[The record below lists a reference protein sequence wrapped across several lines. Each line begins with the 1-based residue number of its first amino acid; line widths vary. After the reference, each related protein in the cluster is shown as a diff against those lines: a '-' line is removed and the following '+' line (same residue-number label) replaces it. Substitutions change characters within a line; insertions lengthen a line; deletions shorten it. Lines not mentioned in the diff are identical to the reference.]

1 MPINLLLTFND
12 EKNEEIMKKENTILI
27 VDDEVKN
34 VRLLKAILTKEN
46 FNLVSSLNGEDALK
60 IVKSNSVDLVLL
72 DIMMMGMNGY
82 TVCEKIKNNE
92 KTRDIPILMLTV
104 LTGKEDRRKAMK
116 AGADYFMSKPVVR
129 NELLDRIHSL
139 LSHDNRIGPSRTDS
153 CGNC

>member
-12 EKNEEIMKKENTILI
+12 EKIEGDHEERTILI

-46 FNLVSSLNGEDALK
+46 FNLVSSLNGDALK
-60 IVKSNSVDLVLL
+60 IVISNSVDLVLL

-92 KTRDIPILMLTV
+92 KTRNIPILMLSV